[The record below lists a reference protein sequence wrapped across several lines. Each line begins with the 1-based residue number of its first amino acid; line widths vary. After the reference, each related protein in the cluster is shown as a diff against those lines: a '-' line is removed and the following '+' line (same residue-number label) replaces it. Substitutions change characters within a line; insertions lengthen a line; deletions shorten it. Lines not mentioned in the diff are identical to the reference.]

1 MAYLGKG
8 RCEDLF
14 VLATELNLKFDKS
27 MTIATLK
34 DLIISSEDYDEELT
48 KNIHST
54 IVEDRKVREE
64 NLRIEEQKEKLRI
77 EEREEKLRFEQLR
90 LDEQKRKDEFELE
103 KLRIQLGA
111 DTSKESHTK
120 FLVKEISKFIHRF
133 DLKEDISLYLKLFER
148 QAQRLNIDKKN
159 WVSHLLGLLP
169 TEVSHII
176 AREPDDKANSYEH
189 VKDLLLKRFKL
200 TPVKFRQLFVTH
212 QKAPER
218 TWIDFYHELNT
229 YFNGWIDGLKIDTFN
244 KLSDLI
250 ITYQLKQKTPFE
262 FKEYY
267 LDEWANMNS
276 PVQLAEKLEE
286 FEDFKRTLKQKSSS
300 PFVKKQ
306 EFRFTEK
313 NRRYEAPGK
322 FEYNRKDKKFPAST
336 NYNKHYEAPVTKY
349 ESVQRYQD
357 SVRKGYYNKNYE
369 KHSNHNASKHA
380 QTNYSKSQKFKEPP
394 KPKETC
400 TLIVK
405 EGLRTKEIF
414 FGKVK
419 ITALID
425 SGSTV
430 SLLRENTSRRIM
442 DPTKLSKNKM
452 LLKGIG
458 EAQVTTIGSLEHKFK
473 IDDENYS
480 LTWHVVPT
488 DKLKFEAVIGSD
500 LLEQASICFTKEGV
514 KFNKYENHA
523 QLMQISAENLQE
535 ELDLRHVENRQI
547 KKELEK
553 LIQDY
558 KPEKTASTD
567 VTMRIILKDEEP
579 VCQPPRRLAFTERQE
594 KDGSSRMCIDYRKL
608 NQKLV
613 KDKFPLPIIEDV
625 LDTLQEAKVYSTLDL
640 RNGFFHVDVDEDCRK
655 YTSFIVPDGQF
666 EFNKVPFGLSI
677 SPGVFQRYVSSIFRD
692 LTRKG
697 IVISYLDD
705 LVIPAKNEQEGL
717 EKLKI
722 IFEVAKKYGLEIKF
736 KKCQFLKKK
745 IEFLGHIVESGTIKP
760 SPTKTLAV
768 RKFPEPTT
776 IKQVQSFLGLT
787 GYFRKYIKDYSKIA
801 KPLSHLTRKENLFVF
816 GTQHKEAFEKL
827 KKIMSEGPILHL
839 YKYGRKTE
847 LHTDACKQG
856 YGVILL
862 QEAEDGKLHP
872 VYYMS
877 KKTNTAEENLSE
889 DYAKKELITRIA
901 RWALQLE
908 EFDYEI
914 EHRAGSRMKHV
925 DALSRYPVMM
935 VCNDTLTS
943 KLKNAQ
949 EEDDN
954 MQTLKSLLEKQESEE
969 FFKRNGIL
977 YKYLNGRE
985 LIVTPKA
992 MQAELIKLIHENG
1005 HFSVGK
1011 TEEIVKQ
1018 EFFIP
1023 NLSNVVKKV
1032 IVNCVPCILA
1042 NKKTGKKEGFF
1053 YPISKESIPLSTY
1066 HVDFIGPLPST
1077 NKSYQH
1083 IFTVV
1088 DAFTKF
1094 TWLYPVKT
1102 VSAESAFEK
1111 LKQQQKTFGNPIRII
1126 SDRGSAFTSKLF
1138 NDYCDE
1144 ENIQHLQIATG
1155 VSRGNRQVERIH
1167 RTLIPVLTK
1176 LSLDDST
1183 KWYKYVDRLQ
1193 RILSSTI
1200 SRSTKWTPFELLVGI
1215 KMRNK
1220 EDILIKDLLLEE
1232 MAKELLEQREF
1243 LGNDAKKNVEIL
1255 QSENRKTYNRR
1266 RKKASLYKEGNLVAI
1281 QRTQF
1286 GAGLKLRPKFLG
1298 PYKVT
1303 KVNSK
1308 DRYEVEKVGQ
1318 HDGPNS
1324 TTTSADLM
1332 KHFCA

>member
-1 MAYLGKG
+1 M
-8 RCEDLF
+8 
-14 VLATELNLKFDKS
+14 
-27 MTIATLK
+27 
-34 DLIISSEDYDEELT
+34 
-48 KNIHST
+48 
-54 IVEDRKVREE
+54 
-64 NLRIEEQKEKLRI
+64 
-77 EEREEKLRFEQLR
+77 
-90 LDEQKRKDEFELE
+90 
-103 KLRIQLGA
+103 
-111 DTSKESHTK
+111 
-120 FLVKEISKFIHRF
+120 
-133 DLKEDISLYLKLFER
+133 
-148 QAQRLNIDKKN
+148 
-159 WVSHLLGLLP
+159 
-169 TEVSHII
+169 
-176 AREPDDKANSYEH
+176 
-189 VKDLLLKRFKL
+189 
-200 TPVKFRQLFVTH
+200 
-212 QKAPER
+212 
-218 TWIDFYHELNT
+218 
-229 YFNGWIDGLKIDTFN
+229 
-244 KLSDLI
+244 
-250 ITYQLKQKTPFE
+250 
-262 FKEYY
+262 
-267 LDEWANMNS
+267 
-276 PVQLAEKLEE
+276 
-286 FEDFKRTLKQKSSS
+286 
-300 PFVKKQ
+300 
-306 EFRFTEK
+306 
-313 NRRYEAPGK
+313 
-322 FEYNRKDKKFPAST
+322 
-336 NYNKHYEAPVTKY
+336 
-349 ESVQRYQD
+349 
-357 SVRKGYYNKNYE
+357 
-369 KHSNHNASKHA
+369 
-380 QTNYSKSQKFKEPP
+380 
-394 KPKETC
+394 
-400 TLIVK
+400 
-405 EGLRTKEIF
+405 
-414 FGKVK
+414 
-419 ITALID
+419 ALID

-452 LLKGIG
+452 LLTGIG
-458 EAQVTTIGSLEHKFK
+458 EAQVTTIGSFEHKFK

-480 LTWHVVPT
+480 ITWHVVPT

-500 LLEQASICFTKEGV
+500 LLEQASISFTKEGV

-523 QLMQISAENLQE
+523 QLMKISTENLQE
-535 ELDLRHVENRQI
+535 ELDLRHFENRQI

-579 VCQPPRRLAFTERQE
+579 VCQHPRRLAFTERQE
-594 KDGSSRMCIDYRKL
+594 VNKQIEEWLNEGIIRPSSSEYASPIVMVKKKDGSSRMCIDYRKL

-666 EFNKVPFGLSI
+666 EFNKIPFGLST

-776 IKQVQSFLGLT
+776 VKQVQSFLGLT
-787 GYFRKYIKDYSKIA
+787 GYFRKYIKDYSKIV
-801 KPLSHLTRKENLFVF
+801 KPLSDLTRKENLFVF
-816 GTQHKEAFEKL
+816 FGTQQKEAFEKL

-856 YGVILL
+856 YGAILL

-877 KKTNTAEENLSE
+877 KKTNTAEEKYDSYELEVLAIINALKKFRVYLLGQHFKIVTDCS
-889 DYAKKELITRIA
+889 AFQKTMQKELITRIA

-943 KLKNAQ
+943 KHKKAQ

-954 MQTLKSLLEKQESEE
+954 IQTLKSLLEKQESEE
-969 FFKRNGIL
+969 F
-977 YKYLNGRE
+977 
-985 LIVTPKA
+985 
-992 MQAELIKLIHENG
+992 
-1005 HFSVGK
+1005 
-1011 TEEIVKQ
+1011 
-1018 EFFIP
+1018 
-1023 NLSNVVKKV
+1023 LSEMVYSTT
-1032 IVNCVPCILA
+1032 
-1042 NKKTGKKEGFF
+1042 NKKTGKKEGFLN
-1053 YPISKESIPLSTY
+1053 PISKDSIPLSTY

-1102 VSAESAFEK
+1102 VSAESALEK

-1155 VSRGNRQVERIH
+1155 VPRGNGQVERIH

-1193 RILSSTI
+1193 RILNSTI
-1200 SRSTKWTPFELLVGI
+1200 SRSTKWTSF
-1215 KMRNK
+1215 
-1220 EDILIKDLLLEE
+1220 
-1232 MAKELLEQREF
+1232 
-1243 LGNDAKKNVEIL
+1243 
-1255 QSENRKTYNRR
+1255 
-1266 RKKASLYKEGNLVAI
+1266 
-1281 QRTQF
+1281 
-1286 GAGLKLRPKFLG
+1286 
-1298 PYKVT
+1298 
-1303 KVNSK
+1303 
-1308 DRYEVEKVGQ
+1308 
-1318 HDGPNS
+1318 
-1324 TTTSADLM
+1324 
-1332 KHFCA
+1332 

>member
-1 MAYLGKG
+1 
-8 RCEDLF
+8 
-14 VLATELNLKFDKS
+14 
-27 MTIATLK
+27 
-34 DLIISSEDYDEELT
+34 
-48 KNIHST
+48 
-54 IVEDRKVREE
+54 
-64 NLRIEEQKEKLRI
+64 
-77 EEREEKLRFEQLR
+77 
-90 LDEQKRKDEFELE
+90 
-103 KLRIQLGA
+103 
-111 DTSKESHTK
+111 
-120 FLVKEISKFIHRF
+120 
-133 DLKEDISLYLKLFER
+133 
-148 QAQRLNIDKKN
+148 
-159 WVSHLLGLLP
+159 
-169 TEVSHII
+169 
-176 AREPDDKANSYEH
+176 
-189 VKDLLLKRFKL
+189 
-200 TPVKFRQLFVTH
+200 
-212 QKAPER
+212 
-218 TWIDFYHELNT
+218 
-229 YFNGWIDGLKIDTFN
+229 
-244 KLSDLI
+244 
-250 ITYQLKQKTPFE
+250 
-262 FKEYY
+262 
-267 LDEWANMNS
+267 
-276 PVQLAEKLEE
+276 
-286 FEDFKRTLKQKSSS
+286 
-300 PFVKKQ
+300 
-306 EFRFTEK
+306 
-313 NRRYEAPGK
+313 
-322 FEYNRKDKKFPAST
+322 
-336 NYNKHYEAPVTKY
+336 
-349 ESVQRYQD
+349 
-357 SVRKGYYNKNYE
+357 
-369 KHSNHNASKHA
+369 
-380 QTNYSKSQKFKEPP
+380 
-394 KPKETC
+394 
-400 TLIVK
+400 
-405 EGLRTKEIF
+405 
-414 FGKVK
+414 
-419 ITALID
+419 
-425 SGSTV
+425 
-430 SLLRENTSRRIM
+430 M

-452 LLKGIG
+452 LLTGIG
-458 EAQVTTIGSLEHKFK
+458 EAQVTTIGSFEHEFK

-500 LLEQASICFTKEGV
+500 LLEQASISFTKEGV

-594 KDGSSRMCIDYRKL
+594 VNKQIEEWLNEGIIRPSSAEYASPIVMVKKKDGSSRMCIDYRKL

-666 EFNKVPFGLSI
+666 EFNKVPFGLST

-705 LVIPAKNEQEGL
+705 LVIPAKNEQE
-717 EKLKI
+717 
-722 IFEVAKKYGLEIKF
+722 
-736 KKCQFLKKK
+736 
-745 IEFLGHIVESGTIKP
+745 GHIVESGTIKP

-801 KPLSHLTRKENLFVF
+801 KPLSDLTRKENLFVF
-816 GTQHKEAFEKL
+816 GIQQKEAFEKL

-856 YGVILL
+856 YGAILL

-877 KKTNTAEENLSE
+877 KKQIQQKKRQPFKIVTDCSAFQKTMQ
-889 DYAKKELITRIA
+889 KKELITRIA

-954 MQTLKSLLEKQESEE
+954 IQTLKSLLEKQESEE
-969 FFKRNGIL
+969 FFERN
-977 YKYLNGRE
+977 
-985 LIVTPKA
+985 
-992 MQAELIKLIHENG
+992 
-1005 HFSVGK
+1005 
-1011 TEEIVKQ
+1011 
-1018 EFFIP
+1018 
-1023 NLSNVVKKV
+1023 
-1032 IVNCVPCILA
+1032 A
-1042 NKKTGKKEGFF
+1042 NKKTGKKEGFLN
-1053 YPISKESIPLSTY
+1053 PISKESIPLSTY

-1102 VSAESAFEK
+1102 VSAESALEK

-1155 VSRGNRQVERIH
+1155 VPRGNGQVERIH

-1193 RILSSTI
+1193 RILNSTI

-1243 LGNDAKKNVEIL
+1243 LRNDAKRTSKPYSLKIE
-1255 QSENRKTYNRR
+1255 RR
-1266 RKKASLYKEGNLVAI
+1266 ITEEER
-1281 QRTQF
+1281 
-1286 GAGLKLRPKFLG
+1286 KLRYTK
-1298 PYKVT
+1298 KVI
-1303 KVNSK
+1303 
-1308 DRYEVEKVGQ
+1308 
-1318 HDGPNS
+1318 
-1324 TTTSADLM
+1324 
-1332 KHFCA
+1332 

>member
-1 MAYLGKG
+1 
-8 RCEDLF
+8 
-14 VLATELNLKFDKS
+14 
-27 MTIATLK
+27 
-34 DLIISSEDYDEELT
+34 
-48 KNIHST
+48 
-54 IVEDRKVREE
+54 
-64 NLRIEEQKEKLRI
+64 
-77 EEREEKLRFEQLR
+77 
-90 LDEQKRKDEFELE
+90 
-103 KLRIQLGA
+103 
-111 DTSKESHTK
+111 
-120 FLVKEISKFIHRF
+120 
-133 DLKEDISLYLKLFER
+133 
-148 QAQRLNIDKKN
+148 
-159 WVSHLLGLLP
+159 
-169 TEVSHII
+169 
-176 AREPDDKANSYEH
+176 
-189 VKDLLLKRFKL
+189 
-200 TPVKFRQLFVTH
+200 
-212 QKAPER
+212 
-218 TWIDFYHELNT
+218 
-229 YFNGWIDGLKIDTFN
+229 
-244 KLSDLI
+244 
-250 ITYQLKQKTPFE
+250 
-262 FKEYY
+262 
-267 LDEWANMNS
+267 
-276 PVQLAEKLEE
+276 
-286 FEDFKRTLKQKSSS
+286 
-300 PFVKKQ
+300 
-306 EFRFTEK
+306 
-313 NRRYEAPGK
+313 
-322 FEYNRKDKKFPAST
+322 
-336 NYNKHYEAPVTKY
+336 
-349 ESVQRYQD
+349 
-357 SVRKGYYNKNYE
+357 
-369 KHSNHNASKHA
+369 
-380 QTNYSKSQKFKEPP
+380 
-394 KPKETC
+394 
-400 TLIVK
+400 
-405 EGLRTKEIF
+405 
-414 FGKVK
+414 
-419 ITALID
+419 
-425 SGSTV
+425 
-430 SLLRENTSRRIM
+430 M

-452 LLKGIG
+452 LLTGIG
-458 EAQVTTIGSLEHKFK
+458 EAQVTTIGSFEHKFK

-500 LLEQASICFTKEGV
+500 LLEQASISFTKEGV

-579 VCQPPRRLAFTERQE
+579 VCQHPRRLAFTERQE

-666 EFNKVPFGLSI
+666 EFNKVPFGLST

-801 KPLSHLTRKENLFVF
+801 KPLSDLTRKRKPLFFFFFF
-816 GTQHKEAFEKL
+816 GTQQKEAFEKL

-856 YGVILL
+856 YGAILL

-877 KKTNTAEENLSE
+877 KKTNTAEENISE

-943 KLKNAQ
+943 KLKKAQ

-954 MQTLKSLLEKQESEE
+954 IQTLKSLLEKQESEE
-969 FFKRNGIL
+969 FFERNGIL

-1042 NKKTGKKEGFF
+1042 NKKTGKKEGFLN
-1053 YPISKESIPLSTY
+1053 PISKESIPLSTY

-1102 VSAESAFEK
+1102 VSAESALEK

-1155 VSRGNRQVERIH
+1155 VPRGNGQVERIH

-1193 RILSSTI
+1193 RILNSTI
-1200 SRSTKWTPFELLVGI
+1200 SRSTKWTPFELLVGT

-1232 MAKELLEQREF
+1232 MAKELLEQREI
-1243 LGNDAKKNVEIL
+1243 LRNDAKKNIETL
-1255 QSENRKTYNRR
+1255 HSENRKTYNRR
-1266 RKKASLYKEGNLVAI
+1266 RKKASLYKEGDLVAI

-1332 KHFCA
+1332 KHFYA

>member
-1 MAYLGKG
+1 MNKETLGWLWVG
-8 RCEDLF
+8 REWNVPRLRENVF
-14 VLATELNLKFDKS
+14 RVLIGLARQNHRRKS
-27 MTIATLK
+27 
-34 DLIISSEDYDEELT
+34 EG
-48 KNIHST
+48 
-54 IVEDRKVREE
+54 
-64 NLRIEEQKEKLRI
+64 KLVH
-77 EEREEKLRFEQLR
+77 
-90 LDEQKRKDEFELE
+90 
-103 KLRIQLGA
+103 GA
-111 DTSKESHTK
+111 DTSKESDTK
-120 FLVKEISKFIHRF
+120 FLVKEVSKFIHRF

-148 QAQRLNIDKKN
+148 QAQRLNIDQEN

-200 TPVKFRQLFVTH
+200 TPEKFRQLFVTH
-212 QKAPER
+212 QKASER

-250 ITYQLKQKTPFE
+250 ITDQLKRKTPFE

-306 EFRFTEK
+306 DFRFTEK
-313 NRRYEAPGK
+313 NRRYESPGK
-322 FEYNRKDKKFPAST
+322 FKYIKKDKKFPAST

-357 SVRKGYYNKNYE
+357 SAQKGYYNKNYE

-380 QTNYSKSQKFKEPP
+380 QTNYSKSQKFKEP
-394 KPKETC
+394 PKETC

-430 SLLRENTSRRIM
+430 SLLRENTSRKIM

-452 LLKGIG
+452 LLTDIG
-458 EAQVTTIGSLEHKFK
+458 EAQVTTIGSFEHEFE
-473 IDDENYS
+473 IDNENYS
-480 LTWHVVPT
+480 LTWHVVPA

-500 LLEQASICFTKEGV
+500 LLEQASISFTKEGV

-553 LIQDY
+553 LIQVY

-594 KDGSSRMCIDYRKL
+594 VNKQIEEWLNEGIIRPSSAEYASPIAMVKKKDGSSRMCIDYRKL

-655 YTSFIVPDGQF
+655 YTSFIVPDRQF
-666 EFNKVPFGLSI
+666 EFNKVPFGLST
-677 SPGVFQRYVSSIFRD
+677 SPRVFQRYVSS
-692 LTRKG
+692 
-697 IVISYLDD
+697 
-705 LVIPAKNEQEGL
+705 
-717 EKLKI
+717 
-722 IFEVAKKYGLEIKF
+722 
-736 KKCQFLKKK
+736 
-745 IEFLGHIVESGTIKP
+745 HIVESGTIKP

-801 KPLSHLTRKENLFVF
+801 KPLSDLTRKENLFVF
-816 GTQHKEAFEKL
+816 GIQQKEAFEKL

-856 YGVILL
+856 YGAILL

-877 KKTNTAEENLSE
+877 KKTNTAEEKYDSYELEVLAIINAL
-889 DYAKKELITRIA
+889 KKFRVYLLGQPFKIH
-901 RWALQLE
+901 WPQ
-908 EFDYEI
+908 
-914 EHRAGSRMKHV
+914 KVKVQHV
-925 DALSRYPVMM
+925 
-935 VCNDTLTS
+935 
-943 KLKNAQ
+943 
-949 EEDDN
+949 
-954 MQTLKSLLEKQESEE
+954 
-969 FFKRNGIL
+969 F
-977 YKYLNGRE
+977 
-985 LIVTPKA
+985 
-992 MQAELIKLIHENG
+992 
-1005 HFSVGK
+1005 
-1011 TEEIVKQ
+1011 
-1018 EFFIP
+1018 
-1023 NLSNVVKKV
+1023 
-1032 IVNCVPCILA
+1032 
-1042 NKKTGKKEGFF
+1042 
-1053 YPISKESIPLSTY
+1053 
-1066 HVDFIGPLPST
+1066 
-1077 NKSYQH
+1077 
-1083 IFTVV
+1083 
-1088 DAFTKF
+1088 
-1094 TWLYPVKT
+1094 
-1102 VSAESAFEK
+1102 
-1111 LKQQQKTFGNPIRII
+1111 
-1126 SDRGSAFTSKLF
+1126 
-1138 NDYCDE
+1138 
-1144 ENIQHLQIATG
+1144 
-1155 VSRGNRQVERIH
+1155 
-1167 RTLIPVLTK
+1167 
-1176 LSLDDST
+1176 
-1183 KWYKYVDRLQ
+1183 
-1193 RILSSTI
+1193 
-1200 SRSTKWTPFELLVGI
+1200 
-1215 KMRNK
+1215 
-1220 EDILIKDLLLEE
+1220 
-1232 MAKELLEQREF
+1232 
-1243 LGNDAKKNVEIL
+1243 
-1255 QSENRKTYNRR
+1255 
-1266 RKKASLYKEGNLVAI
+1266 
-1281 QRTQF
+1281 
-1286 GAGLKLRPKFLG
+1286 
-1298 PYKVT
+1298 
-1303 KVNSK
+1303 
-1308 DRYEVEKVGQ
+1308 
-1318 HDGPNS
+1318 
-1324 TTTSADLM
+1324 
-1332 KHFCA
+1332 